1 MSEPSLIPLC
11 PAADVPEGCA
21 LKVERDELV
30 LAVFNLGGRYFVTD
44 DHCTHGPGSLSEGE
58 IDGEIVECTFH
69 QGAFH
74 IPTGRVEAPPC
85 MVPLR
90 TYAVHV
96 VDGRVC
102 IEPPVA
108 AARVATG

>member
-1 MSEPSLIPLC
+1 MSDLIGLC
-11 PAADVPEGCA
+11 TTDEVPEGA
-21 LKVERDELV
+21 AIKVELDNLV

-44 DHCTHGPGSLSEGE
+44 DACTHGPGSLSEGE
-58 IDGEIVECTFH
+58 IDGEIVECNFH

-85 MVPLR
+85 MVPLK

-96 VDGRVC
+96 RDGRVW
-102 IEPPVA
+102 IEPPA
-108 AARVATG
+108 A